1 MNDNAKQAAQ
11 KGQLDSSRLL
21 ELMSDINGQ
30 PDWRTIARK
39 ACAYYDGD
47 QLPGD
52 VIKVLQERGQPLTI
66 HNLIAPTI
74 DGVLGMEA
82 KSRTDLMVVA
92 DDADEEMELLAEA
105 LNAEFADMCRLGGE
119 SRARGEAY
127 ASQIK
132 AGIGWVEVRRSADPF
147 GPRFKFGSVHRDE
160 VFWDWHRRE
169 ADLSDCR
176 WLLRRR
182 WLDVDEC
189 CTLMPNKADIIRM
202 SVGNTWQGFVDV
214 SAIEGMSPDTANAFW
229 EWQQFDANQVEWCS
243 QDRKRVLLQVVYYRT
258 YNMRKVLML
267 ESGRAIEYD
276 AKNELHRAALAL
288 GKAWLEEC
296 PVATIREAWF
306 AGPHFLVDRPCSAP
320 HNMYPLV
327 PFWGY
332 IKDASREPYGLIVRA
347 MPAQDEVNLRRIK
360 LTWLLQ
366 AKRVIADKD
375 ATNMSRE
382 QVMEEVER
390 PDGYI
395 ELNPDRRNKQSI
407 SDVFKVE
414 QDFQVAAQQFQVMQD
429 SVKLIQDTMG
439 VYAAY
444 LGQGEIGQSGVA
456 IANLVEQGA
465 TTLSEIN
472 DNYRFACQKVGELA
486 LSYLIEDLSR
496 RRNYK
501 ITINRDDK
509 RRRKTLMINVEQE
522 DGKLSNDISRL
533 NAHIALAP
541 IQQTPIFK
549 QQLAERMEQAMAKL
563 PPQAAASC
571 FDLLVELM
579 DVPNKH
585 EFTERIRSALGI
597 AKSPDEMTPEE
608 QAAAQAEAQMQQ
620 QQQELAMRELV
631 AKVSEL
637 EGKAAKW
644 QAEAARVQKL
654 AESVRF
660 DDALKQAQ
668 TGKTLQ
674 EMVRLQQEGER
685 MATEQ
690 QALQT
695 ELLQTIQAQIDAIEL

>member
-1 MNDNAKQAAQ
+1 MNDTNTQAAQ
-11 KGQLDSSRLL
+11 GQLDSSRLL

-30 PDWRTIARK
+30 PNWRSMANR

-47 QLPGD
+47 QLTGD
-52 VIKVLQERGQPLTI
+52 VIKTLKERGQPTTI

-82 KSRTDLMVVA
+82 KSRTDLMVIS
-92 DDADEEMELLAEA
+92 DDVDDDMEVMAEA

-132 AGIGWVEVRRSADPF
+132 AGIGWVEVRRNSDPF
-147 GPRFKFGSVHRDE
+147 GPRFKFGSIHRDE
-160 VFWDWHRRE
+160 VFWDWHSRE
-169 ADLSDCR
+169 ADLTDCR

-189 CTLMPNKADIIRM
+189 CTLVPSKADIIRM
-202 SVGNTWQGFVDV
+202 SAGNSWNGAIDV
-214 SAIEGMSPDTANAFW
+214 SNIEGMSPDLVNAFE
-229 EWQQFDANQVEWCS
+229 EWQQFDAKQMEWCS

-258 YNMRKVLML
+258 YNMRTVMML

-288 GKAWLEEC
+288 GKAWLEKC

-306 AGPHFLVDRPCSAP
+306 AGPHFLCDRPCSAP

-327 PFWGY
+327 PFWGFR
-332 IKDASREPYGLIVRA
+332 KDSSREPYGLIVRA
-347 MPAQDEVNLRRIK
+347 IPAQDEVNLRRIK

-366 AKRVIADKD
+366 AKRVIMDKD

-382 QVMEEVER
+382 QVLEEIER

-407 SDVFKVE
+407 SDVLKVE
-414 QDFQVAAQQFQVMQD
+414 QDFQVASQQFQVMQD

-439 VYAAY
+439 VFAAY
-444 LGQGEIGQSGVA
+444 LGQGTTGQSGVA

-472 DNYRFACQKVGELA
+472 DNYRFGSQMVGELA
-486 LSYLIEDLSR
+486 LSYLIEDLSK

-501 ITINRDDK
+501 ITVNKEDR
-509 RRRKTLMINVEQE
+509 RRRKAVTINIEQE
-522 DGKLSNDISRL
+522 GGKLSNDISRL
-533 NAHIALAP
+533 RAHVALAP
-541 IQQTPIFK
+541 IQHTPIYK
-549 QQLAERMEQAMAKL
+549 QQLAERLEQAMSKL

-571 FDLLVELM
+571 FDLLVEMM

-585 EFTERIRSALGI
+585 EFTERIRASLGI
-597 AKSPDEMTPEE
+597 AKSPEEMTPEE
-608 QAAAQAEAQMQQ
+608 QQAAKAQSNLQQ

-654 AESVRF
+654 AESARF

-674 EMVRLQQEGER
+674 EMARLQQEGER
-685 MATEQ
+685 LANEQ
-690 QALQT
+690 QGLQAQ
-695 ELLQTIQAQIDAIEL
+695 LMQTIQAQIDAIEL